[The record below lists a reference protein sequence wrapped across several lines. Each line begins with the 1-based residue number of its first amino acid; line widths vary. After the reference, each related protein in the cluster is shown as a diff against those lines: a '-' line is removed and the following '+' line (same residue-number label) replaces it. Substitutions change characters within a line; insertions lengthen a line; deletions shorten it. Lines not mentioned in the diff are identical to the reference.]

1 MSKFNLTQLNHW
13 VNQTSLRALE
23 EAHQG
28 AQVIKNIEDTHF
40 NGGLI
45 MAQPGKAGIVTDYFR
60 TQLDRQLLRVRSN
73 LLRFRATHFLVNR
86 QVLNESL
93 SPTSHDSATEQDPMA
108 MEATVLEKLAFI
120 EAVVG
125 KYRVFNDLF
134 ADPTPITPEPTLA
147 PEVLKP
153 DSQDVTAE
161 ARKQLYSD
169 ANRNNPNRNFIR
181 KWNIRPTRAK
191 VKPLHNQ
198 VPPSPQIFGGV
209 SQIGKEFNPKYE
221 QEVVQELR
229 IRRTQNRAAVRWLS
243 VLLIIPILVQVSV
256 KQFILNPVLGDYSTR
271 NPIKIELSQAIEE
284 KFLQEFS
291 NYKETLEI
299 KALLVKAL
307 MEEEQISEQQERSGA
322 VTALA
327 KAIYGENSVMVM
339 QDTLSS
345 QLGDFQGLVTAAET
359 SAAVET
365 ALEQKALQEKAIEL
379 WREARDEQLN
389 GLKNVLADG
398 TGLLTFVGLVYF
410 GRQKL
415 AAVRSFSNRAFL
427 SLNDPSKV
435 FLFILVTDTFVGF
448 HSAEG
453 WDVLLEGIL
462 NHFGLPESKVFINSF
477 IATVPVI
484 LDSCI
489 KFWIFNYL
497 TRYSPSTSAIY
508 ERMNT

>member
-1 MSKFNLTQLNHW
+1 MSKFNLNQLNHW
-13 VNQTSLRALE
+13 VNQTSLKALE
-23 EAHQG
+23 EAYQG
-28 AQVIKNIEDTHF
+28 AQVIKEIEDTHF
-40 NGGLI
+40 DGGLI

-86 QVLNESL
+86 QVLSEL
-93 SPTSHDSATEQDPMA
+93 SSATHNTTATKDPLA
-108 MEATVLEKLAFI
+108 VEAVILNKLSFI
-120 EAVVG
+120 ESVVG

-134 ADPTPITPEPTLA
+134 ADSTSAAFESTIT

-161 ARKQLYSD
+161 ARKQLYND
-169 ANRNNPNRNFIR
+169 ADRKHSNGGLNRR
-181 KWNIRPTRAK
+181 WNIRSMRAK
-191 VKPLHNQ
+191 VKPLRQQ

-229 IRRTQNRAAVRWLS
+229 IRRAQNRAAVRWLAI
-243 VLLIIPILVQVSV
+243 LLITPILMQMSV
-256 KQFILNPVLGDYSTR
+256 KHFILNPVLGDYSTR
-271 NPIKIELSQAIEE
+271 NPVKIELSQEIEE
-284 KFLQEFS
+284 EFLHEFS

-299 KALLVKAL
+299 KALLAKAL
-307 MEEEQISEQQERSGA
+307 MEEEQLPEQKERSEA
-322 VTALA
+322 ATALA
-327 KAIYGENSVMVM
+327 KAVYGENSVALM

-345 QLGDFQGLVTAAET
+345 QLGNFQGLVTAAEAST
-359 SAAVET
+359 ALET
-365 ALEQKALQEKAIEL
+365 ALEEKALQEKAVEL

-398 TGLLTFVGLVYF
+398 AGLLTFVGLVYF
-410 GRQKL
+410 GQQKL

-435 FLFILVTDTFVGF
+435 FLFILVTDMFVGF

-462 NHFGLPESKVFINSF
+462 HHFGLPDSKVFINSF